1 MNATAPAIARTPMRA
16 RPWFGPWRGL
26 LLAVWPGLSWA
37 AVEAGAAAP
46 AWVGAARRRRRVLL
60 ALLLA
65 LAVGA
70 AALGHAAGMSAGVPL
85 ALVTLLLTWVGIGLI
100 TATMGAWVIWRGDP
114 HAPAAPPPGSAIR
127 RDARTAIVMPICNED
142 IATVFGGLRAT
153 CQSLAATGALSLF
166 DVYILSDTSD
176 PRLRAAELAAWRA
189 LRDSLGDGPDAPGG
203 RIFYRVR
210 RRRSERKAGN
220 VSDFC
225 RRWGRHYRY
234 MVVLDADST
243 MQGDTLVELVRRME
257 ANPRAGILQTLPQAV
272 GHDTVHARAQ
282 QFGTRVTGR
291 LFARGMAYWQ
301 LGDSHYWGHNAILR
315 VAPFM
320 AHCRMAHLPGRGGL
334 SGAILSH
341 DFVEAA
347 MMRRAGYEV
356 WVLPELEGSW
366 EQTPPNLLDELQR
379 DRRWCQGN
387 LQNARLIAEPG
398 WQPAHR
404 AMFLTGAMS
413 YLSAPLWL
421 ALLASGWLWSARAA
435 WGDGID
441 GAGPAGW
448 AGVALWAL
456 TLTVLLLP
464 RLLGVATVLLERG
477 QAAHGGTRRLLTG
490 SLAEAALAA
499 LQAPVRMVAH
509 SAFVIGALTGLRLE
523 WRSPPRDAQDVA
535 WADAMARIGLL
546 ALPVAALVLAL
557 APAARDGGLAWLPI
571 VLPLLLAVPM
581 VVLTG
586 SARLGAAL
594 RRRGLLAVAEELRP
608 PHTLTMAR
616 HAADFAALAPRPASA
631 AAVAPLGPVVPV
643 GPARARGPAW
653 PAAARAFA
661 VAWGR
666 LARAAVEAGRGT
678 GAASAVVAGRGA
690 GVVATA
696 ALLSLVLLG
705 LPRTALGPEAGTP
718 ARHSMRP
725 SLSAQTQRALDAAL
739 ARPVVAPS
747 RATTRVAVRRAVPER
762 PARFIDDAVRERAL
776 RAVGSSLSVT
786 DPAA

>member
-1 MNATAPAIARTPMRA
+1 MTPTAPAIARSPMRA

-26 LLAVWPGLSWA
+26 LIALWPGLGVA
-37 AVEAGAAAP
+37 RHPDDADAP
-46 AWVGAARRRRRVLL
+46 AWTGAARRRRRLLL

-65 LAVGA
+65 LAIGA
-70 AALGHAAGMSAGVPL
+70 AALGQAAGMPAGVPL
-85 ALVTLLLTWVGIGLI
+85 LLVTLLLTWVGIGLV
-100 TATMGAWVIWRGDP
+100 TALMGAWVSWRGDD
-114 HAPAAPPPGSAIR
+114 HTPAAHGPGTPIR
-127 RDARTAIVMPICNED
+127 RDARTALTMPICNED

-153 CQSLAATGALSLF
+153 CQSLAATGALPLF
-166 DVYILSDTSD
+166 DVYILSDTPD

-189 LRDSLGDGPDAPGG
+189 LRESLGDGPDGGPAPGG

-220 VSDFC
+220 VSDFL

-243 MQGDTLVELVRRME
+243 MQGDTLVQLVRLME
-257 ANPRAGILQTLPQAV
+257 AHPRAGILQTLPQAV
-272 GHDTVHARAQ
+272 GHDTLHARAQ

-356 WVLPELEGSW
+356 WVLPDLAGSW

-398 WQPAHR
+398 WRPAHR
-404 AMFLTGAMS
+404 AMFFTGAMS

-421 ALLASGWLWSARAA
+421 ALLASGWLWSTRAD
-435 WGDGID
+435 W
-441 GAGPAGW
+441 AGW
-448 AGVALWAL
+448 AAAALWAL

-464 RLLGVATVLLERG
+464 RLLGVATVMLRHE
-477 QAAHGGTRRLLTG
+477 QAAHGGSLRLLAG
-490 SLAEAALAA
+490 SALEAVLAA

-509 SAFVIGALTGLRLE
+509 SAFVVGALTGLKLE

-535 WADAMARIGLL
+535 WGDALARIGLL
-546 ALPVAALVLAL
+546 SLPLAALVLLL
-557 APAARDGGLAWLPI
+557 APGAREGGLTWLPI

-586 SARLGAAL
+586 SSRVGAGL
-594 RRRGLLAVAEELRP
+594 RRHGLLAVDEELRP
-608 PHTLTMAR
+608 PPTLLMAR
-616 HAADFAALAPRPASA
+616 RAADFAALQPAAAPAPATVRPQAGRPLQPSFGERLRATAGGLGRLVAAALRAGTGAGGRAAASAGARPGATAIGRGVWAAGAAVAFSLAMLALPRPA
-631 AAVAPLGPVVPV
+631 
-643 GPARARGPAW
+643 
-653 PAAARAFA
+653 F
-661 VAWGR
+661 
-666 LARAAVEAGRGT
+666 
-678 GAASAVVAGRGA
+678 
-690 GVVATA
+690 
-696 ALLSLVLLG
+696 
-705 LPRTALGPEAGTP
+705 GPESG
-718 ARHSMRP
+718 HLSWSEFRP
-725 SLSAQTQRALDAAL
+725 TLSAQTQRALDRAL
-739 ARPVVAPS
+739 ASPPTQRVAS
-747 RATTRVAVRRAVPER
+747 ATVTRVAVRRALPDR

-776 RAVGSSLSVT
+776 RAVGASVSI
-786 DPAA
+786 DAPEA